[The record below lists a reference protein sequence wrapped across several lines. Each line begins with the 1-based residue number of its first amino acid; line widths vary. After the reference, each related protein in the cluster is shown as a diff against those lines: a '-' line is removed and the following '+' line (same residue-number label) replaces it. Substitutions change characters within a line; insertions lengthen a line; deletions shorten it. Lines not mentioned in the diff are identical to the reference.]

1 MMKKYYEADA
11 DLGVLKGKRI
21 AVIGYG
27 SQGRGQSLNLR
38 DSGLDVVIG
47 LRPGKSWDAAAKD
60 GMNVMTVAEAVK
72 KSDIIQIL
80 LPDEHQAAVFR
91 AEILPHLTANKCLM
105 FSHGFNIHFG
115 QIVPP
120 ATVDVIMVAP
130 KGPGFMVRRQYE
142 EGKGVPALIAVQQD
156 YSGKAHKIA
165 LAYAK
170 GIGATRAVVLETSF
184 REETETDLFGEQ
196 AVLCGGTTALI
207 KAGFE
212 TLVDAGYAPE
222 MAYLEVLH
230 ETKLIVDLI
239 YEGGLTNMR
248 KYISNTAQY
257 GDLTRGPR
265 VIGPEAYEAMQEI
278 LDEIQSGEF
287 AKEWMLENMVNRPVF
302 NALTKADEDHLIE
315 EVGRE
320 VRGMMPQFRTEP
332 EAAPAAKKVSASK
345 KAKKPAPKAASRKK

>member
-1 MMKKYYEADA
+1 MMKKYYESDA
-11 DLGVLKGKRI
+11 DLSVLSGKRI

-38 DSGLDVVIG
+38 DSGLDVFIG
-47 LRPGKSWDAAAKD
+47 LRKGKSWDAATKD
-60 GMNVMTVAEAVK
+60 GMKVMPVAEAVK
-72 KSDIIQIL
+72 KADIVQIL
-80 LPDEHQAAVFR
+80 LPDEHQGAVYR
-91 AEILPHLTANKCLM
+91 SEIMPHLSENKCLM

-115 QIVPP
+115 QIIPP
-120 ATVDVIMVAP
+120 PTVDVVMVAP

-142 EGKGVPALIAVQQD
+142 EGKGVPALIAIQQD
-156 YSGKAHKIA
+156 HTGKAHSIA

-196 AVLCGGTTALI
+196 AVLCGGMTSLI

-212 TLVDAGYAPE
+212 TLVEAGYAPE

-239 YEGGLTNMR
+239 YEGGMTNMR
-248 KYISNTAQY
+248 RYVSNTAQY

-265 VIGPEAYEAMQEI
+265 VIGPEVYETMQEI
-278 LDEIQSGEF
+278 LGEIQSGEF
-287 AKEWMLENMVNRPVF
+287 AKEWMLENLVNRPVF
-302 NALTKADEDHLIE
+302 NSLTKADEEHLIE

-320 VRGMMPQFRTEP
+320 VRAMMPQF
-332 EAAPAAKKVSASK
+332 K
-345 KAKKPAPKAASRKK
+345 

>member
-1 MMKKYYEADA
+1 MMEKYYEADA
-11 DLGVLKGKRI
+11 DIGVLKGKRI

-27 SQGRGQSLNLR
+27 SQGRGQSLNLK

-47 LRPGKSWDAAAKD
+47 LRKGKSWDAASKD
-60 GMNVMTVAEAVK
+60 GMKVMTVAEAVK
-72 KSDIIQIL
+72 RSDIIQIL
-80 LPDEHQAAVFR
+80 LPDESQGAVFR

-120 ATVDVIMVAP
+120 STIDVIMVAP

-142 EGKGVPALIAVQQD
+142 EGKGVPALIAIHQD
-156 YSGKAHKIA
+156 HSGNAHKIA

-170 GIGATRAVVLETSF
+170 GIGATRAVVLETTF

-196 AVLCGGTTALI
+196 AVLCGGITSLI

-248 KYISNTAQY
+248 KYVSNTAQY

-265 VIGPEAYEAMQEI
+265 VIGEESYIAMEEI
-278 LDEIQSGEF
+278 LEEIQNGTF
-287 AKEWMLENMVNRPVF
+287 AREWMLENLVNRPVF
-302 NALTKADEDHLIE
+302 NALTAADEDHLIE

-320 VRGMMPQFRTEP
+320 VRGLMPQFQKNEGKKSVISSAKP
-332 EAAPAAKKVSASK
+332 SAKKAAKAPAKNK
-345 KAKKPAPKAASRKK
+345 

>member
-1 MMKKYYEADA
+1 MLKKYYEADA

-38 DSGLDVVIG
+38 DSGLEVVIG

-60 GMNVMTVAEAVK
+60 GMKVMKVADAVK
-72 KSDIIQIL
+72 AADIIQIL
-80 LPDEHQAAVFR
+80 VPDELQGGVYKS
-91 AEILPHLTANKCLM
+91 EIQPNLTENKCLM

-115 QIVPP
+115 QIIPP
-120 ATVDVIMVAP
+120 ANVDVIMVAP

-142 EGKGVPALIAVQQD
+142 EGKGVPALIAIHQD
-156 YSGKAHKIA
+156 ASGNAHKVA

-196 AVLCGGTTALI
+196 AVLCGGCTSLV

-212 TLVDAGYAPE
+212 TLVDAGYEPE

-230 ETKLIVDLI
+230 ELKLIVDLI

-278 LDEIQSGEF
+278 LEEIQSGKF
-287 AKEWMLENMVNRPVF
+287 AREWMLENMVNRPVF
-302 NALTKADEDHLIE
+302 TALTNADEEHLIE
-315 EVGRE
+315 EVGKE
-320 VRGMMPQFRTEP
+320 VRGMMPQFR
-332 EAAPAAKKVSASK
+332 K
-345 KAKKPAPKAASRKK
+345 